1 MQRKSFTSI
10 TKLET
15 PQLIW
20 HLHFFILQV
29 SMALT
34 EMKNYIMENQETD
47 PLIQGNLLK
56 GIVNL
61 LG

>member
-1 MQRKSFTSI
+1 MTFT
-10 TKLET
+10 
-15 PQLIW
+15 
-20 HLHFFILQV
+20 FFILQV